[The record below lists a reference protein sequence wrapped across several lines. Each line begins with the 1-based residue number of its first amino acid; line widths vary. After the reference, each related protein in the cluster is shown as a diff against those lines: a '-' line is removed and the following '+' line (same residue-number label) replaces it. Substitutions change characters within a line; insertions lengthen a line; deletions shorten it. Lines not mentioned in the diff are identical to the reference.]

1 MLLEGANDMMT
12 ETSKEMTV
20 QFKVSP
26 ALKKE
31 IYRSALER
39 DETVRAFILKALKDR
54 GIAVSDCDLVDRR
67 KVSGR

>member
-1 MLLEGANDMMT
+1 MVEHVST
-12 ETSKEMTV
+12 EKTV

-31 IYRSALER
+31 IRRSALEH
-39 DETVRAFILKALKDR
+39 DETVRAFILKALKER
-54 GIAVSDCDLVDRR
+54 GVAISDDDLVDRR